1 MTIDCHYHYYATEF
15 NPDEKLREMDVLG
28 IDRIQL
34 IAPICLPFP
43 AEPEKLPM
51 RFMRLM
57 EGKRAAM
64 PLMRKLL
71 CTFHGDG
78 IDILGFH
85 APIFFFPKNEAV
97 FRCADAHP
105 DRFGAYV
112 TLNPNRQSV
121 EEICSEVEKWSH
133 HTTFAGIKVHPF
145 YHQYSAEKLEI
156 CFQLLRG
163 LDRPLLVHMGFDDR
177 EPILALSDRYP
188 EVNVILAHTA
198 FPFFDQ
204 LWPEIAQRK
213 NIFTDISSGCYVDAK
228 IARRAVDTLGA
239 DRVLYGS
246 DGPHGALREDKKFDM
261 QQELDFVKALLT
273 HEEWEQIGCKN
284 AQRLFHL
291 N

>member
-121 EEICSEVEKWSH
+121 EEIRSEVEKWSH

-145 YHQYSAEKLEI
+145 YHQ
-156 CFQLLRG
+156 
-163 LDRPLLVHMGFDDR
+163 
-177 EPILALSDRYP
+177 PILALSDRYP

-198 FPFFDQ
+198 FPFFDL
-204 LWPEIAQRK
+204 LWSEIAQRK

-228 IARRAVDTLGA
+228 IARRAVDALGA

-246 DGPHGALREDKKFDM
+246 DGPHGALRGDKKFDM
-261 QQELDFVKALLT
+261 LQELDFVKALLT
-273 HEEWEQIGCKN
+273 HEEWEQIGSRN